1 MFGLGVMTFFQFM
14 ENDDVTACMFWVANQ
29 AGGKKIG
36 GILLQ
41 LRVRAGRREISAGGK
56 LAAWDTVRTGRSDP
70 KTPRCVCLNHST
82 IFQQLTVFKIQIG
95 SKKTSCS

>member
-1 MFGLGVMTFFQFM
+1 M

-41 LRVRAGRREISAGGK
+41 LRARAGSSSAGGQ
-56 LAAWDTVRTGRSDP
+56 AG
-70 KTPRCVCLNHST
+70 N
-82 IFQQLTVFKIQIG
+82 
-95 SKKTSCS
+95 